1 MRKDMI
7 EVAQIIEGFE
17 AEVYLKALIAV
28 AQADGVSSSERDF
41 IQNQAT
47 LLGVDEVN
55 FEMMIS
61 LDDLSNQINAVT
73 RRIIVRDCI
82 VLATV
87 DGDYT
92 ENERRR
98 IAGIAEAL
106 GVTPERTAQL
116 ENWLQQYSDLLE
128 EGQRLLVRD

>member
-1 MRKDMI
+1 MI